1 MTSKSNGSYLPV
13 PEIRED
19 TILQHSY
26 KSNVNKEDPFRMK
39 PPKLKPRYHDFNLN
53 RSQNSLSA
61 HAISFKEASGLIV
74 SDSLLSPVYNRS
86 SEETYFEQCFTKISK
101 IGEGSFGEVFKVRS
115 KEDGLLYAVKK
126 SKQFFRSENYRHE
139 RLEEVKRY
147 EQFSDHEN
155 CVRLYKAWEQ
165 DDRLYMQMELC
176 QESLDH
182 YLGVKKRIPE
192 EKIWSILLDLLLAVK
207 SLHDKNLIH
216 LDIKLDNVLIGD
228 DGICKLADFGLVI
241 DVDRANRH
249 EATEGDSR
257 YIAPE
262 LMQGHFSRA
271 ADIFSLGIAMLEL
284 SSYIEL
290 PPNGPLWQELRSGI
304 LPEDFIKPISPEL
317 KQMIKSMMTP
327 DAMARPTVDELL
339 RNRKLVNLLQRRRR
353 WDLIRKVKQ
362 SYRKSRRAV
371 WSKLCNFRNF
381 ICRFLFSLITNLKL
395 KEPPTTDIRTT
406 TTTTTTGRGDNNL
419 ANMDN
424 SFAVEN
430 SFEISYNQ
438 ATPTHFGDAAMKIVN
453 STPLNHHHQ
462 SFRSRKDLTKT
473 SFRLDSTDTK
483 QESSNILSFEDY
495 DIAPHSVSLVR
506 NQLDV
511 SSLRG
516 KKLFSKADDSDS
528 D

>member
-1 MTSKSNGSYLPV
+1 MTSKSNGPYLPV

-19 TILQHSY
+19 TVLQHSY
-26 KSNVNKEDPFRMK
+26 KSNVNKDDPFRMK
-39 PPKLKPRYHDFNLN
+39 PPKLKPRYHDLNLN
-53 RSQNSLSA
+53 RSQSSLPA
-61 HAISFKEASGLIV
+61 HSISFKDSSGLV
-74 SDSLLSPVYNRS
+74 SDSLQSSVYNRS
-86 SEETYFEQCFTKISK
+86 SEESYFEQCFQKISK

-126 SKQFFRSENYRHE
+126 SKQFFRSENYRQE

-147 EQFSDHEN
+147 EQFSDNDN
-155 CVRLYKAWEQ
+155 CVRLYEAWEQ

-182 YLGVKKRIPE
+182 YLGVRKRIPE

-304 LPEDFIKPISPEL
+304 LPEDFMQPISPEL
-317 KQMIKSMMTP
+317 KQLIKSMMTP

-339 RNRKLVNLLQRRRR
+339 RNRKLVNLQRRRR
-353 WDLIRKVKQ
+353 WDLFRKVKQ

-371 WSKLCNFRNF
+371 WSKLCNFRNVIF
-381 ICRFLFSLITNLKL
+381 RLFVSLITNLKI
-395 KEPPTTDIRTT
+395 KEPPVTKITKTT
-406 TTTTTTGRGDNNL
+406 TATPGKGRGDISVMGNIENSFVT
-419 ANMDN
+419 DN
-424 SFAVEN
+424 SFD
-430 SFEISYNQ
+430 ISYNQ
-438 ATPTHFGDAAMKIVN
+438 ATPTHFGDASMKIVN

-473 SFRLDSTDTK
+473 SFRLDSIDAK
-483 QESSNILSFEDY
+483 HESSNILSFEDY
-495 DIAPHSVSLVR
+495 DITPNSISLVR
-506 NQLDV
+506 NQID
-511 SSLRG
+511 SLRG
-516 KKLFSKADDSDS
+516 KKLFSKVDDSDS

>member
-1 MTSKSNGSYLPV
+1 MTSKLNGSYLPV

-19 TILQHSY
+19 IVHQHSY
-26 KSNVNKEDPFRMK
+26 KSNVNKDEPFRIK

-61 HAISFKEASGLIV
+61 NAISFKDSSGVV

-139 RLEEVKRY
+139 RLEEVRRY

-176 QESLDH
+176 QESLEH
-182 YLGVKKRIPE
+182 YLSVKKRLPE

-249 EATEGDSR
+249 QATEGDSR

-271 ADIFSLGIAMLEL
+271 ADIFSLGIAILEL

-304 LPEDFIKPISPEL
+304 LPEDFIKTLSPEL

-339 RNRKLVNLLQRRRR
+339 QNRKLVLLLQRRRR
-353 WDLIRKVKQ
+353 WDLIRKAKQ
-362 SYRKSRRAV
+362 SYRRSRRVV

-381 ICRFLFSLITNLKL
+381 ICRFFVSLITNLQI
-395 KEPPTTDIRTT
+395 KEPPS
-406 TTTTTTGRGDNNL
+406 TTTTTGKADNI
-419 ANMDN
+419 
-424 SFAVEN
+424 EN
-430 SFEISYNQ
+430 SFVAENSFDVSYNQ
-438 ATPTHFGDAAMKIVN
+438 ATPTHFNDAAIKFVN
-453 STPLNHHHQ
+453 STPLNHHNHQ

-495 DIAPHSVSLVR
+495 DLVPHSVSLVR
-506 NQLDV
+506 SQLEV

-516 KKLFSKADDSDS
+516 KKLFSKSDESDS

>member
-1 MTSKSNGSYLPV
+1 MPV

-19 TILQHSY
+19 VLYQHSY
-26 KSNVNKEDPFRMK
+26 KSNVNKDETFRMK
-39 PPKLKPRYHDFNLN
+39 PPKLKPRYHDLNLN
-53 RSQNSLSA
+53 RSQNSFSA
-61 HAISFKEASGLIV
+61 HAISFKDSSGIV
-74 SDSLLSPVYNRS
+74 SDCLMSSVYNHS

-126 SKQFFRSENYRHE
+126 SKQFFRSENYRNE

-147 EQFSDHEN
+147 EQFSDNDN

-182 YLGVKKRIPE
+182 YLGVRRKIPE

-249 EATEGDSR
+249 QATEGDSR

-304 LPEDFIKPISPEL
+304 LPEDFIKTLSPEL
-317 KQMIKSMMTP
+317 KQIIKSMMTP

-339 RNRKLVNLLQRRRR
+339 RNKKLINLLQRRRR

-362 SYRKSRRAV
+362 SCRKSRRAV

-381 ICRFLFSLITNLKL
+381 ICRFLVTFITNLKI
-395 KEPPTTDIRTT
+395 KDSPRTSSSSIAKNTT
-406 TTTTTTGRGDNNL
+406 TNTITTATTPGRRGDIMENSFV
-419 ANMDN
+419 ADN
-424 SFAVEN
+424 SFD
-430 SFEISYNQ
+430 ISSNH

-483 QESSNILSFEDY
+483 QDSSNILSFEDY
-495 DIAPHSVSLVR
+495 DIIPHSVSLVR